1 MINSKIREILLDEI
15 QKEVFGP
22 HEIDETFENTDHP
35 KSRYL
40 SGVLYPIQ
48 TPNLD
53 DDDGILKKQIQIKSS
68 GENNDD
74 EKTPIN
80 IGTKPSSMGLSCKIP
95 LTQKSI
101 QVTISYGRY
110 LLTDSNNIEKK
121 NDDIKNK
128 ENENKE
134 NENKENENKEN
145 DLKEK
150 ITESKTK
157 NLYPDWKRVDHKPDS
172 FQLDLT
178 KLEDKI
184 ELEPH
189 MFFRYFI
196 NKNKNEESLTLN
208 VFLTNEVEIKEG
220 TFIEDSNCIFQ
231 PKIKLTSPESTKIF
245 LNISKMTDKKIKES
259 QPKDQITLFLFRN
272 FKHFAQGRN
281 CAVEWNLE
289 ETDDKTDWIQTTF
302 VPHYVIREIKPKEPS
317 IEIKK
322 SLNMKNLSE
331 VTNFKKYKE
340 LLYPITTDYE
350 NWIME
355 LEHKIELW
363 ENDKSNTYFEKK
375 FISNQGNIPKSLTE
389 DCHDA
394 LKRIKIGIDKISSD
408 PLIGESFRFANEV
421 MYQNIIHSKWV
432 KLNKEKISK
441 GETIMEDNP
450 NPSSVDPEWRLFQLA
465 YLLLNIESITNPTIE
480 NRSNVD
486 LLWFPTGGGKTEA
499 YYGIIAFTL
508 AFRRIRGNVPT
519 RSIEEELDRYGVSI
533 IMRYTYRLL
542 TLQQFQRA
550 ATLFCA
556 CEYVRLKNPQNKEKF
571 GNQPFLVGLWVGHDT
586 TPNSFAE
593 AKKLIQQKR
602 SNPNMEIEKTDPIQL
617 LNCPWCGRELDAYN
631 YEFQQSYDSLDNLTP
646 RRIQIRC
653 NKKCFFGKL
662 RDSERV
668 LPLVFVDEDIR
679 NLCPSL
685 LIATVDKFAQIS
697 WNWKYSTFFG
707 NISQYCK
714 EHGYRP
720 GNAPSTNT
728 LDRCSHPAKKK
739 FSNGKEE
746 KIPVVNI
753 GRKLAP
759 PELIIQDE
767 LHLIAG
773 PLGTLTGL
781 YETAIDILCTN
792 ETGLR
797 PKIIASTATT
807 KKSEDQLRDLFNSK
821 TTKIFPPQG
830 FDFGESYFAEVLPL
844 SEKHPG
850 KLHVGICSTSVS
862 GFNVDSRIAACL
874 LRKIRHIRENKNKFS
889 FDGKVYS
896 FTDNDLD
903 PYYTLVSYYNT
914 IKNLGAAI
922 RMYEDTIPSYMGVIS
937 NTSENKFQIQNN
949 APKESVEI
957 LKKEELTGRINA
969 AKIPTILQDIETK
982 LGDKKVLDALLCT
995 NMLSVGVDVERLNAM
1010 VINGQPK
1017 STSEY
1022 IQASGRIGRKDPGI
1036 VVTNYA
1042 YIRPRDLS
1050 YFENFIQFH
1059 STYHKSVEPG
1069 IVTPFSS
1076 RSRDRGLAGV
1086 FLALIRMNSQTL
1098 SNNPKKFDPNDT
1110 NIGKIISDIEKQ
1122 IIARVNEI
1130 DKLESDGTKTDIKE
1144 LIKKWDTARIEFNS
1158 WTSKGTGDLKYRRNP
1173 FTNKT
1178 ESDIIYLLNSSRDAY
1193 DEHSFVIPESLREAE
1208 SEISLYYHKQY
1219 EETK

>member
-1 MINSKIREILLDEI
+1 MTGAKIREILLDEI
-15 QKEVFGP
+15 KKEVFGP

-48 TPNLD
+48 TPNLEED
-53 DDDGILKKQIQIKSS
+53 EVTSVQSKST
-68 GENNDD
+68 GENDND
-74 EKTPIN
+74 EKIRIN
-80 IGTKPSSMGLSCKIP
+80 VGTKPSSMGLSCKIP
-95 LTQKSI
+95 VTQKSI
-101 QVTISYGRY
+101 QVAISYGRY
-110 LLTDSNNIEKK
+110 ILTDSNEVEKK
-121 NDDIKNK
+121 KDESGGEKSEEEKSEEEKEMK
-128 ENENKE
+128 ENV
-134 NENKENENKEN
+134 
-145 DLKEK
+145 
-150 ITESKTK
+150 TESKTIK
-157 NLYPDWKRVDHKPDS
+157 QYPDWKRVDHKVDP
-172 FQLDLT
+172 FPIDLT
-178 KLEDKI
+178 KSEDKI
-184 ELEPH
+184 ELESN
-189 MFFRYFI
+189 MYFRYFI

-208 VFLTNEVEIKEG
+208 VFLTNEAESKEDE
-220 TFIEDSNCIFQ
+220 FIEDSNCIFQ

-245 LNISKMTDKKIKES
+245 LNISKITDKKIKES
-259 QPKDQITLFLFRN
+259 QSEDQITLFLFRN

-302 VPHYVIREIKPKEPS
+302 IPHYVIREVKPKEPS

-331 VTNFKKYKE
+331 VTDFKKYEE
-340 LLYPITTDYE
+340 LLYPITTDYKK
-350 NWIME
+350 WIME
-355 LEHKIELW
+355 LEHKRELW
-363 ENDKSNTYFEKK
+363 ETDKSNTDFEKK
-375 FISNQGNIPKSLTE
+375 FISNQGNIPKALTE
-389 DCHDA
+389 DCNDA
-394 LKRIKIGIDKISSD
+394 LERIKIGIDKIAND

-421 MYQNIIHSKWV
+421 MYQNILHSKWV

-441 GETIMEDNP
+441 GEAILEGNP
-450 NPSSVDPEWRLFQLA
+450 DPSSIDPEWRLFQLA

-508 AFRRIRGNVPT
+508 AYRRIRGKDAK
-519 RSIEEELDRYGVSI
+519 SIEDELDRYGISI

-556 CEYVRLKNPQNKEKF
+556 CEYVRLKNAQNKEKF
-571 GNQPFLVGLWVGHDT
+571 GTQPFLVGLWVGHDT

-617 LNCPWCGRELDAYN
+617 LNCPWCGRELDAFN
-631 YEFQQSYDSLDNLTP
+631 YEFQQSHDSLEQLRP
-646 RRIQIRC
+646 KRIQIRC
-653 NKKCFFGKL
+653 NKKCFFGKPG
-662 RDSERV
+662 DSERV

-792 ETGLR
+792 ETGFR

-807 KKSEDQLRDLFNSK
+807 KKSEGQLRSLFNSK

-830 FDFGESYFAEVLPL
+830 FDYGESYFAEVLPL

-850 KLHVGICSTSVS
+850 KLHIGICSTSVS
-862 GFNVDSRIAACL
+862 GFNVDSRIAACV

-889 FDGKVYS
+889 FDGKTYS

-937 NTSENKFQIQNN
+937 NTSENKFQTQNN
-949 APKESVEI
+949 APKEDVEI

-969 AKIPTILQDIETK
+969 AKIPTILQNIETK
-982 LGDKKVLDALLCT
+982 IGDKKVLDALLCT
-995 NMLSVGVDVERLNAM
+995 NMLSVGVDVERLNVM

-1076 RSRDRGLAGV
+1076 RARDRGLAGV

-1110 NIGKIISDIEKQ
+1110 NIAKIVSDIEKQ
-1122 IIARVNEI
+1122 IITRVDEI

-1158 WTSKGTGDLKYRRNP
+1158 WTSKGIGDLKYRRNP

-1178 ESDIIYLLNSSRDAY
+1178 ELDVIYLLNSSRDAY

-1208 SEISLYYHKQY
+1208 SEISLYYPKKF
-1219 EETK
+1219 EGTE

>member
-1 MINSKIREILLDEI
+1 MSGAKIREILLDEI

-22 HEIDETFENTDHP
+22 HELDETFENTDHP

-53 DDDGILKKQIQIKSS
+53 EDEVSEVQNKST
-68 GENNDD
+68 GENDNDQ
-74 EKTPIN
+74 KTPIN
-80 IGTKPSSMGLSCKIP
+80 VGTKPSSMGLSCKIP
-95 LTQKSI
+95 LNQKSI
-101 QVTISYGRY
+101 QIIISYGRY
-110 LLTDSNNIEKK
+110 LLTDSNKVEKK
-121 NDDIKNK
+121 KDIIESK
-128 ENENKE
+128 ENKSENKE
-134 NENKENENKEN
+134 KVV
-145 DLKEK
+145 KEK
-150 ITESKTK
+150 VTESKTSTQ
-157 NLYPDWKRVDHKPDS
+157 YPDWKRVDHKVDP
-172 FQLDLT
+172 FLIDLT
-178 KLEDKI
+178 KSEDRI
-184 ELEPH
+184 ELEPN
-189 MFFRYFI
+189 MYFRYFI

-208 VFLTNEVEIKEG
+208 VFLTNESESREDE
-220 TFIEDSNCIFQ
+220 FIEDSKCIFQ

-245 LNISKMTDKKIKES
+245 LNISKITDKKIKES

-281 CAVEWNLE
+281 CAVEWDLK
-289 ETDDKTDWIQTTF
+289 ETDDKTNWIQTTF
-302 VPHYVIREIKPKEPS
+302 VPHYRIPEIKPKDPS

-331 VTNFKKYKE
+331 VTDFKKYKE
-340 LLYPITTDYE
+340 ILYPITADYE
-350 NWIME
+350 DWIME
-355 LEHKIELW
+355 LENKRELW
-363 ENDKSNTYFEKK
+363 ETDKSNIDFEKK
-375 FISNQGNIPKSLTE
+375 FISNQGNIPKTLTE

-394 LKRIKIGIDKISSD
+394 LKRIKIGIDKISTD

-421 MYQNIIHSKWV
+421 MYQNIIHSSWV
-432 KLNKEKISK
+432 KSNKEKISK
-441 GETIMEDNP
+441 GKPILEDSPNP
-450 NPSSVDPEWRLFQLA
+450 NSIEPEWRLFQLA

-480 NRSNVD
+480 NRANVD

-508 AFRRIRGNVPT
+508 AFRRIRGKDAK
-519 RSIEEELDRYGVSI
+519 SIEEELDRYGISI

-556 CEYVRLKNPQNKEKF
+556 CEYVRLKNAQNKEKF
-571 GNQPFLVGLWVGHDT
+571 GTQPFLVGLWVGHNT
-586 TPNSFAE
+586 TPNSFVDAQ
-593 AKKLIQQKR
+593 KIIQQKR
-602 SNPNMEIEKTDPIQL
+602 SHPNTEIEKTDPIQL
-617 LNCPWCGRELDAYN
+617 LNCPWCGRELDAFN
-631 YEFQQSYDSLDNLTP
+631 YEFQQSHDSLKQLRP
-646 RRIQIRC
+646 RRIQIKC
-653 NKKCFFGKL
+653 NKKCFFGKSG
-662 RDSERV
+662 DSERV

-697 WNWKYSTFFG
+697 WNWRYSTFFG
-707 NISQYCK
+707 IVSQYCK
-714 EHGYRP
+714 KHGYRP
-720 GNAPSTNT
+720 GNAPRTNIR
-728 LDRCSHPAKKK
+728 DRCSHPAKKK

-746 KIPVVNI
+746 KIPVMDV

-792 ETGLR
+792 EITGLR

-830 FDFGESYFAEVLPL
+830 FEFGESYFAEVLPL

-862 GFNVDSRIAACL
+862 NFNVDSRIAACV

-889 FDGKVYS
+889 FDGKIYS

-949 APKESVEI
+949 APKEDVEI

-982 LGDKKVLDALLCT
+982 LGDEKVLDALLCT
-995 NMLSVGVDVERLNAM
+995 NMLSVGVDVERLNTM

-1022 IQASGRIGRKDPGI
+1022 IQASGRIGRRNPGI
-1036 VVTNYA
+1036 VVTNYT

-1076 RSRDRGLAGV
+1076 RSRDIGLAGV

-1110 NIGKIISDIEKQ
+1110 NIDKIISDVKKQ

-1130 DKLESDGTKTDIKE
+1130 DKLESDGTKDDIKE

-1158 WTSKGTGDLKYRRNP
+1158 WTSKGTGDLQYRRNP

-1178 ESDIIYLLNSSRDAY
+1178 ESEIIYLLNSSRDEY

-1208 SEISLYYHKQY
+1208 SEISLYYSKKY
-1219 EETK
+1219 GEMK